1 MSFRSRLH
9 HVVVQSQSSL
19 VLGEE
24 LHVCQRLLDGHLV
37 GPTRHRPEVDVFR
50 RKPELGPEVAAHLG
64 VSVGRHGR
72 VVVSLKRRFTNLILP
87 CD

>member
-24 LHVCQRLLDGHLV
+24 LHVGQRLFDGHV
-37 GPTRHRPEVDVFR
+37 IGAFRHGTEVEILR
-50 RKPELGPEVAAHLG
+50 RKPELGTEIATDLRVAIG
-64 VSVGRHGR
+64 G
-72 VVVSLKRRFTNLILP
+72 
-87 CD
+87 D